1 MQRLLSCPDLVAAL
15 LFWLTDE
22 QTGCRR
28 AGRRFGVKTKP
39 PASPSNTPNLFVSQH
54 QADVIGVLCGLD
66 RLRFKGCLPQLYCPR
81 TMESYLEVSKVLHKD
96 FKAFALALTQRIKS
110 AAMRMA
116 EMVGRPFRYL
126 NSSNIR
132 KETLA
137 RDLIQ
142 QDGLEEGLIGIF
154 GCVEPCHTYFMAGNR
169 QTKKLE
175 LKLERGQCQHFYFY
189 HLHPEFGLMHLRL
202 QSWFPFTV
210 HICLNGRHWLSR
222 QMDRHH
228 MDYGQKENCFTWI
241 SHLKGAQ
248 RLMDKQLELDWPEQL
263 DRILRQNHPLATE
276 ICRPLGLSYYW
287 TTQESEYATDVMFKS
302 PKPLTGIYPALVR
315 HAITSFSSAD
325 VMRFLGHK
333 VPSHGKVRGDFKGE
347 VVSDLKE
354 RPEGIRVKHSLNA
367 NSIKMYDKQGSVLR
381 IETTINQTRDFR
393 VFREAQVGPHGGA
406 KNNGKKAWRIL
417 RRGVVDLKR
426 RAEVSRAAND
436 RYLTALSATTG
447 KVPLFEWADSVCK
460 PILHEGRRARALNP
474 WSPQDRA
481 LFQAVNRGEF
491 KINGFRN
498 RDLRALLFQAK
509 ATEQEQKRRSGIVTR
524 KLVLLRAHGLIK
536 KVSGTH
542 RYVLTN
548 KGSTIITALLAARQA
563 NINQLTQI
571 AA

>member
-1 MQRLLSCPDLVAAL
+1 MDA
-15 LFWLTDE
+15 
-22 QTGCRR
+22 
-28 AGRRFGVKTKP
+28 
-39 PASPSNTPNLFVSQH
+39 
-54 QADVIGVLCGLD
+54 
-66 RLRFKGCLPQLYCPR
+66 
-81 TMESYLEVSKVLHKD
+81 YLEVKKLLYKD
-96 FKAFALALTQRIKS
+96 FKAFAVELTQRIKS
-110 AAMRMA
+110 AALRMA
-116 EMVGRPFRYL
+116 ELAGRPFRYL
-126 NSSNIR
+126 ASCSTR

-142 QDGLEEGLIGIF
+142 QDQLKEGLIGVF
-154 GCVEPCHTYFMAGNR
+154 GCVEPCRTYFLCGNR

-175 LKLERGQCQHFYFY
+175 FKLESGKCQHFYFY
-189 HLHPEFGLMHLRL
+189 HLHRDFGLMHLRL
-202 QSWFPFTV
+202 QSWFPFQV
-210 HICLNGRHWLSR
+210 QICINGREWLSR

-228 MDYGQKENCFTWI
+228 MDYAQKENCFTWI

-248 RLMDKQLELDWPEQL
+248 RLMDKQLDLDWPEQL
-263 DRILRQNHPLATE
+263 NRILRQNHSLAAE
-276 ICRPLGLSYYW
+276 ICRPLALSYYW

-302 PKPLTGIYPALVR
+302 PKPLALIYPALVR
-315 HAITSFSSAD
+315 HAITSFSSVD

-333 VPSHGKVRGDFKGE
+333 VASHGKLRTNFKGE
-347 VVSDLKE
+347 VISDLKQ

-393 VFREAQVGPHGGA
+393 VFREAQVGPHTRA
-406 KNNGKKAWRIL
+406 KTQGKKAWRIL

-426 RAEVSRAAND
+426 RAEVSRAANE
-436 RYLTALSATTG
+436 RYLTALSATAG
-447 KVPLFEWADSVCK
+447 KVPLFECVDSVCK
-460 PILHEGRRARALNP
+460 PVVHDGHRARALNP

-498 RDLRALLFQAK
+498 RHLCALLFPTKVNPDQ
-509 ATEQEQKRRSGIVTR
+509 QKRRSAIVTR
-524 KLVLLRAHGLIK
+524 KLALLRAHALIK
-536 KVSGTH
+536 KLSRTH
-542 RYVLTN
+542 RYVLTD